1 MKTLPTYIQEKLFVK
16 KDTDIASDNR
26 YKRDPNYVPKVFKDR
41 RKTEYSDEELL
52 GEYFLS
58 WCGWFN
64 GKTGLSSNP
73 RATKLAD
80 ELCYKYPFNKNT
92 FSHPTDKL
100 VHHSDEIEKA
110 CGVKR
115 FWPIKDA
122 AVARKVKEIIHLNMD
137 YLLNGESYD
146 KTSTLKLP

>member
-1 MKTLPTYIQEKLFVK
+1 MKTLPTYIQEKLFIK
-16 KDTDIASDNR
+16 KDMDMGSDNR

-52 GEYFLS
+52 VEYFLS

-73 RATKLAD
+73 RATKISN
-80 ELCYKYPFNKNT
+80 ELYDKYPPNENH

-100 VHHSDEIEKA
+100 THHSDEIDKA

-122 AVARKVKEIIHLNMD
+122 TVEKKVREIIHLNID
-137 YLLNGESYD
+137 YLLNGENYND
-146 KTSTLKLP
+146 KTTLKLP